1 MLDFIMSIFDG
12 IMSFIEHNGTAGALV
27 GCGLIL
33 IESIFPVLPLVA
45 FITINFLVFGK
56 LVGFILSWTF
66 TILGCIISYFI
77 FKKGFGNKFEK
88 LTEDKVTLKN
98 YKHLFK
104 NISVTQLVLLIA
116 MPFTPAFMVNIA
128 AGLVKMDFKKYL
140 IGLIIGKISLVYFW
154 GFIGTSFVDSFKNP
168 IILIKIVILL
178 ILSYVVTVLVNKV
191 LKIK

>member
-1 MLDFIMSIFDG
+1 MLDFIVNIFDG
-12 IMSFIEHNGTAGALV
+12 IMSFIEYNGVVGAFV
-27 GCGLIL
+27 GCFLIL

-56 LVGFILSWTF
+56 LIGFLLSWLF
-66 TILGCIISYFI
+66 TILGCIMSYLI
-77 FKKGFGNKFEK
+77 FRKGFGNKFEK
-88 LTEDKVTLKN
+88 LTEDKEKLKK

-104 NISVTQLVLLIA
+104 NISVTELVLLIA

-140 IGLIIGKISLVYFW
+140 VGLIIGKISLVYFW
-154 GFIGTSFVDSFKNP
+154 GFVGTSFIDSFKNP
-168 IILIKIVILL
+168 IILVKIVLL
-178 ILSYVVTVLVNKV
+178 LLVSYIVTILVNKV

>member
-1 MLDFIMSIFDG
+1 MLDFIVNIFDG
-12 IMSFIEHNGTAGALV
+12 IMSFIEYNGVVGAFV
-27 GCGLIL
+27 GCFLIL

-56 LVGFILSWTF
+56 LIGFLLSWIF
-66 TILGCIISYFI
+66 TILGCIMSYLI
-77 FKKGFGNKFEK
+77 FRKGFGNKFEK
-88 LTEDKVTLKN
+88 LTEDKEKLKK

-104 NISVTQLVLLIA
+104 NISVSELVLLIA

-140 IGLIIGKISLVYFW
+140 VGLIIGKISLVYFW
-154 GFIGTSFVDSFKNP
+154 GFVGTSFIDSFKNP
-168 IILIKIVILL
+168 VILVKIAL
-178 ILSYVVTVLVNKV
+178 LLLASYIVTILVNKV

>member
-1 MLDFIMSIFDG
+1 MLDFVVNIFDG
-12 IMSFIEHNGTAGALV
+12 IMSFIEYNGVVGAFV
-27 GCGLIL
+27 GCFLIL

-56 LVGFILSWTF
+56 LIGFLLSWIF
-66 TILGCIISYFI
+66 TILGCIMSYLI
-77 FKKGFGNKFEK
+77 FRKGFGNKFEK
-88 LTEDKVTLKN
+88 LTEDKEKLKK

-104 NISVTQLVLLIA
+104 NISVSELVLLIA

-140 IGLIIGKISLVYFW
+140 VGLIIGKISLVYFW
-154 GFIGTSFVDSFKNP
+154 GFVGTSFIDSFKNP
-168 IILIKIVILL
+168 VILVKIAL
-178 ILSYVVTVLVNKV
+178 LLLASYIVTILVNKV